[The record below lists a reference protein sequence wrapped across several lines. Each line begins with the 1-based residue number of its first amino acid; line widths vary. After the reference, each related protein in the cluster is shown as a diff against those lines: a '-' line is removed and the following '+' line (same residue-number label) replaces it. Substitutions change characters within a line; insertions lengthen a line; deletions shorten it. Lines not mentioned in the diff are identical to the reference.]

1 MYNQNGNVPFS
12 WVSVQR
18 SQNSDLFEP
27 EDETTSSQM
36 FSYTERPIDIEH
48 APYDYYGRYQER
60 PANPVHSNV
69 PVQDLSH
76 RPMVSDLHGLVST
89 NASFAVVAFLS
100 YLVPFVP

>member
-18 SQNSDLFEP
+18 SQNSDLLEP
-27 EDETTSSQM
+27 EDETTSPQV
-36 FSYTERPIDIEH
+36 FDYTERPIAIEN

-60 PANPVHSNV
+60 PVNPVPSNV
-69 PVQDLSH
+69 PVRALSH
-76 RPMVSDLHGLVST
+76 RPMVNDLHGLVST
-89 NASFAVVAFLS
+89 SAYFGCVAFLS